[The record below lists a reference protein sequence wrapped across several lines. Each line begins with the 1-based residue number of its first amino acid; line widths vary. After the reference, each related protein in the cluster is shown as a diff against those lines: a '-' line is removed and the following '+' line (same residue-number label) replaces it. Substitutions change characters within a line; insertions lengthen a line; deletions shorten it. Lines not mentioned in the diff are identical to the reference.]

1 MVPLVYKPA
10 MTATIIAT
18 LNAISAKLTTAIL
31 LQIDDATITQRAGYA
46 TVGASFLKVRRPGLT
61 LLSN

>member
-1 MVPLVYKPA
+1 MPLVYKPA
-10 MTATIIAT
+10 MTATIIIAT

-46 TVGASFLKVRRPGLT
+46 TVGAGFLKVRRPGLT